1 MLNYHTEINTS
12 INSNSV
18 FGVFALGDKVPK
30 INKKAWIAPTALVIG
45 DVEIEEG
52 ASIWF
57 NAVLRGDRAPIYIG
71 KYTNIQDGCVIHS
84 DGTPVSV
91 GDRVSVGH
99 RATLHGCTIGAG
111 SLIGI
116 NSDVFDRVSLGN
128 NCIVSAGSL
137 VTKSPDP
144 ADNVV
149 LRGVPAKIYR
159 ETRPEEIEQNI
170 IRSQRYAQAAQQYQN
185 SLRKIEF

>member
-1 MLNYHTEINTS
+1 MLNYQTETNTPTD
-12 INSNSV
+12 SV

-30 INKKAWIAPTALVIG
+30 IHEKAWIAPTALVIG
-45 DVEIEEG
+45 DVEIDEG

-84 DGTPVSV
+84 DGTPVYV

-99 RATLHGCTIGAG
+99 RATLHGCSIGAG

-116 NSDVFDRVSLGN
+116 NSDVFDRVSIGC

-137 VTKSPDP
+137 VTKSPTPSDG
-144 ADNVV
+144 VV
-149 LRGVPAKIYR
+149 LRGVPAKFYR
-159 ETRPEEIEQNI
+159 ETHPNEIEQNL
-170 IRSQRYAQAAQQYQN
+170 IRSQRYAQTAELYKC
-185 SLRKIEF
+185 SLRKIEL

>member
-1 MLNYHTEINTS
+1 MLNYQTETNTS
-12 INSNSV
+12 TDRV

-30 INKKAWIAPTALVIG
+30 IHKKAWIAPTALVIG
-45 DVEIEEG
+45 DVEISEG

-84 DGTPVSV
+84 DGTPVYV

-99 RATLHGCTIGAG
+99 RATLHGCSIGAG

-116 NSDVFDRVSLGN
+116 NSDVFDRVTIGCD
-128 NCIVSAGSL
+128 CIVSAGSL
-137 VTKSPDP
+137 VTKSPTSP
-144 ADNVV
+144 DNVV
-149 LRGVPAKIYR
+149 LRGVPAKFYR
-159 ETRPEEIEQNI
+159 QTRPEEIEQNI
-170 IRSQRYAQAAQQYQN
+170 IRSQRYAETAELYRH
-185 SLRKIEF
+185 SLRKIEL

>member
-1 MLNYHTEINTS
+1 MLNYQTETNISTD
-12 INSNSV
+12 SV

-30 INKKAWIAPTALVIG
+30 IHPKAWIAPTALVIG
-45 DVEIEEG
+45 DVVIEEG

-57 NAVLRGDRAPIYIG
+57 NAVLRGDRASIHIG

-84 DGTPVSV
+84 DGTPVYV

-99 RATLHGCTIGAG
+99 RATLHGCSIGAG

-116 NSDVFDRVSLGN
+116 NSDVFDRVSLGC

-137 VTKSPDP
+137 VTRSPSP
-144 ADNVV
+144 NDNVV
-149 LRGVPAKIYR
+149 LRGVPAKVYR
-159 ETRPEEIEQNI
+159 ETRPEEIEQNL
-170 IRSQRYAQAAQQYQN
+170 IRSQRYAQTAELYQH
-185 SLRKIEF
+185 SLRKIKL

>member
-1 MLNYHTEINTS
+1 MLNYQTETDTS
-12 INSNSV
+12 TDRV

-30 INKKAWIAPTALVIG
+30 IHKKAWIAPTALVIG
-45 DVEIEEG
+45 DVEISEG

-71 KYTNIQDGCVIHS
+71 KYTNIQDSCVIHS
-84 DGTPVSV
+84 DGTPVYV

-99 RATLHGCTIGAG
+99 RATLHGCSIGAG

-116 NSDVFDRVSLGN
+116 NSDVFDRVTIGC

-137 VTKSPDP
+137 VTKSPTPPDG
-144 ADNVV
+144 VV
-149 LRGVPAKIYR
+149 LRGVPAKFYR
-159 ETRPEEIEQNI
+159 QTRPEEIKENM
-170 IRSQRYAQAAQQYQN
+170 IRSQRYAETAELYRH
-185 SLRKIEF
+185 SLRKIKL

>member
-1 MLNYHTEINTS
+1 MLNYQTEPNRSTD
-12 INSNSV
+12 SV

-30 INKKAWIAPTALVIG
+30 IHPKAWIAPTALVIG

-57 NAVLRGDRAPIYIG
+57 NAVLRGDRASIYIG
-71 KYTNIQDGCVIHS
+71 KYTNIQDGCVVHS
-84 DGTPVSV
+84 DGTPVYV

-99 RATLHGCTIGAG
+99 RATLHGCSIGAG

-116 NSDVFDRVSLGN
+116 NSDVFDRVALGN

-137 VTKSPDP
+137 VTRSPNP
-144 ADNVV
+144 SNNVV
-149 LRGVPAKIYR
+149 LRGVPAKVYR

-170 IRSQRYAQAAQQYQN
+170 IRSQRYARSAELYQH
-185 SLRKIEF
+185 SLRKIEL

>member
-1 MLNYHTEINTS
+1 MLNYQTETNKSTD
-12 INSNSV
+12 SV

-30 INKKAWIAPTALVIG
+30 IHPKAWIAPTALVIG
-45 DVEIEEG
+45 DVVIEEG

-57 NAVLRGDRAPIYIG
+57 NAVLRGDRASIYIG

-84 DGTPVSV
+84 DGTPVYV

-99 RATLHGCTIGAG
+99 RATLHGCSIGAG

-116 NSDVFDRVSLGN
+116 NSDVFDRVSLGC

-137 VTKSPDP
+137 VTRSPSP
-144 ADNVV
+144 NDNVV
-149 LRGVPAKIYR
+149 LRGVPAKVYR
-159 ETRPEEIEQNI
+159 ETRPEEIEQNL
-170 IRSQRYAQAAQQYQN
+170 IRSQRYAQTAELYQH
-185 SLRKIEF
+185 SLRKIKL